1 MTQSVIN
8 GVDTARLQTTIAA
21 IQSDPQIAG
30 FQFRVANRWEG
41 GGLNRS
47 RIEGYFGAKEE
58 LSHAKTF
65 ELVNDE
71 PPVLLS
77 GDKGPNP
84 VENLLH
90 ALAGCLT
97 TTLVYHAAARGIEV
111 RGVST
116 RLEGD
121 LDLHGFLGLSDKVR
135 RGFSEIN
142 VSFEIDADMDDK
154 NKRELIAIAQR
165 YSPVFDVV
173 TNGAPV
179 IATLDAEETVR
190 TPSTEYMSYA

>member
-1 MTQSVIN
+1 MNQPVMN
-8 GVDTARLQTTIAA
+8 GVDTARLNDTISA
-21 IQSDPQIAG
+21 IQSDPLIAG
-30 FQFRVANRWEG
+30 FQFRVANRWEN

-58 LSHAKTF
+58 LSHTKTF

-71 PPVLLS
+71 PPILLS

-116 RLEGD
+116 RFEGD
-121 LDLHGFLGLSDKVR
+121 LDLHGFLGLSDNVR
-135 RGFSEIN
+135 RGFSEIRA
-142 VSFEIDADMDDK
+142 VFEIDADISAEEK
-154 NKRELIAIAQR
+154 YQLIEMAQR

-173 TNGAPV
+173 TNGTPV
-179 IATLDAEETVR
+179 VATLSGEKVNVPATQFM
-190 TPSTEYMSYA
+190 TYA